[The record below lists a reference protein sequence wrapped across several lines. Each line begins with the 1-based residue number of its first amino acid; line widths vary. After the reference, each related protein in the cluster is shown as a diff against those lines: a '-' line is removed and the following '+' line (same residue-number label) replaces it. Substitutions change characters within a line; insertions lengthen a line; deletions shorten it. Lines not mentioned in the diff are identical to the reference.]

1 MSESSCCCS
10 GNDCCGSKQER
21 KQLVIDFL
29 YLDLSVCARCQ
40 GTDESMED
48 AIKEVAVVLQA
59 AGFDLVVNKINI
71 TSKELAIK
79 YQFLSSPTIRING
92 RDIAMEV
99 KETVCEDCGDLCG
112 DDSVDC
118 RVWTY
123 EGTDYNVPPKAF
135 IINAILKAVYSGTL
149 EPEGNTDYVLPENL
163 KKFFEGKESKE

>member
-1 MSESSCCCS
+1 
-10 GNDCCGSKQER
+10 
-21 KQLVIDFL
+21 L
-29 YLDLSVCARCQ
+29 
-40 GTDESMED
+40 ED

-71 TSKELAIK
+71 TSKELAIR

-149 EPEGNTDYVLPENL
+149 EPEGNTVYVLPENL

>member
-1 MSESSCCCS
+1 
-10 GNDCCGSKQER
+10 
-21 KQLVIDFL
+21 L
-29 YLDLSVCARCQ
+29 
-40 GTDESMED
+40 ED